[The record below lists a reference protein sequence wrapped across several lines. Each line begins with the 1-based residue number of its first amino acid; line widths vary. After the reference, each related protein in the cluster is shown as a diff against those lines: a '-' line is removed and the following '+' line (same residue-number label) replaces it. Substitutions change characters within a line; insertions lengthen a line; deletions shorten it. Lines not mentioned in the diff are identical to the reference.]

1 MILRVRLRAPA
12 SLRVLEPVVIEDRP
26 GFDALCDKIVAERG
40 FRCNSYKERCLV
52 RRIGVRLRATG
63 VHTFGDYMRVLDED
77 PREWDRLLDAL
88 TINVTK
94 FFRNWETWESLTQR
108 VVPGLWARPDETL
121 HLWSAGSSSGEEA
134 YSLAAL
140 LHRHAERMGE
150 GDRAV
155 ERVRVLG
162 TDIDRESLDAA
173 ARGVYAEAA
182 FADTPPELRARY
194 FSAGPHAHVAPEL
207 RAMVRFERRDLL
219 REPAPE
225 GRWHLI
231 ACRNVVIYFDRES
244 QEDLFLR
251 FHDALA
257 PGGVLFLGKV
267 ETLLGPVRS
276 LVSPVESRD
285 RIFRRS

>member
-1 MILRVRLRAPA
+1 MSAHALAEP
-12 SLRVLEPVVIEDRP
+12 RVLEPVTVDDP
-26 GFDALCDKIVAERG
+26 AGFAALCDKIVAERG
-40 FRCNSYKERCLV
+40 FRCRSYKERCLL

-63 VHTFGDYMRVLDED
+63 VHTFDAYMRVLDAD

-94 FFRNWETWESLTQR
+94 LFRNWEVWESLAER
-108 VVPGLWARPDETL
+108 VIPALWARPDATL
-121 HLWSAGSSSGEEA
+121 NVWSAGASSGEEA

-140 LHRHAERMGE
+140 FHRHAERLGE
-150 GDRAV
+150 LDRIS
-155 ERVRVLG
+155 RVRILG
-162 TDIDRESLDAA
+162 TDIDRESLAA
-173 ARGVYAEAA
+173 AERGVYGESA
-182 FADTPPELRARY
+182 FADTPPDLRARY
-194 FSAGPHAHVAPEL
+194 FSPGPNASVAPEL
-207 RAMVRFERRDLL
+207 RALVTFARRDLL
-219 REPAPE
+219 RELPPDGA
-225 GRWHLI
+225 WHLI

-276 LVSPVESRD
+276 LVGPVVQRD
-285 RIFRRS
+285 RIFRRPG